1 MHPLMRSLLFAF
13 TVFASAIFAAE
24 PNTLTTDEQSAGW
37 KLLFDGKTTKGWRA
51 IGKSEF
57 PAKGWV
63 VEEGTLK
70 HLAKGGGGDIV
81 TAEDYDNFELVWD
94 WKIGK
99 AGNSG
104 IKYNLPDPKK
114 AVGCE
119 YQMLD
124 DAGHPDGQKGGRKH
138 QTGGLYDLIEPSAE
152 AKSKAIGEW
161 NTSRIAVNGNK
172 VEHWLNGAKSVE
184 FELGSEALK
193 TFVAQSKY
201 KSTTGFGIKKPGP
214 ILLQDHGDEVVVR
227 NMKIRPLK

>member
-1 MHPLMRSLLFAF
+1 MRTFLLSFAVLAA
-13 TVFASAIFAAE
+13 TTFAAD
-24 PNTLTTDEQSAGW
+24 PNTLTAEEKAAGW
-37 KLLFDGKTTKGWRA
+37 KLLFDGKTTTGWRA

-70 HLAKGGGGDIV
+70 HIAKAGGGDIV

-104 IKYNLPDPKK
+104 VKYNLPDPKK
-114 AVGCE
+114 GVGCE

-138 QTGGLYDLIEPSAE
+138 QTAGLYDLIEPLPE
-152 AKSKAIGEW
+152 AKSKAVGEW
-161 NTSRIAVNGNK
+161 NTSRIVVNGNK

-184 FELGSEALK
+184 FEFGSEALK
-193 TFVAQSKY
+193 ALVAQSKY
-201 KSTTGFGIKKPGP
+201 KMAPGFGIKKPGP

-227 NMKIRPLK
+227 NMKVRALK